1 MRIDVTFGIKQVVS
15 RVINELVEYGII
27 KNEDVPICY
36 FGLYEGIIFIL
47 EVALTLA
54 IAVLMNNMI
63 GGTIFLFSFLP
74 IRRMAGGYHA
84 ETRERCLII
93 SVLIII
99 IAMHGIKIL
108 QEFKSLFLIG
118 LFVTNSVAIMRIA
131 PIESVKKQLSFNER
145 SAYKIKLKKIL
156 VVEFMISVVLGFH
169 ERRIPLASITMA
181 GTVGLFLC
189 ILGMRNRK

>member
-93 SVLIII
+93 SVLIIT
-99 IAMHGIKIL
+99 IAMQGIKIL
-108 QEFKSLFLIG
+108 QEFKSLCLIG
-118 LFVTNSVAIMRIA
+118 LFVTSSVAIMRIA
-131 PIESVKKQLSFNER
+131 PIESVSKKLGSNER
-145 SAYKIKLKKIL
+145 SNYKIKLQRIL
-156 VVEFMISVVLGFH
+156 KFELAIAIMLGVI
-169 ERRIPLASITMA
+169 EWRTALASITMA
-181 GTVGLFLC
+181 GFVCLFLC
-189 ILGMRNRK
+189 VM